1 MSEGDRIDRLEERVA
16 RLEELVEAG
25 KRGSGEAGKQ
35 AGQPGS
41 GEAGKQSQ
49 IQLKPTAE
57 VLPPRL
63 PASPPP
69 TRPEGTRPASQL
81 SSEQWIGQRVLLA
94 VGVIALILA
103 AGYLLRLSFDRGWI
117 SPLMRCVGGAIS
129 GFIVGAVGW
138 RLHPRY
144 RTYGAAL
151 IGCGAAIIYLSVWA
165 AARLYGVLP
174 PTTGIVGL
182 ALVSVAL
189 AMIAYAIDVEALGTT
204 AALGAFFAPLLLGRN
219 QADADLLL
227 LYLASMAAGL
237 GFVAARRHWRLAMF
251 VVALSVFGVAYVGA
265 ADRGSAWGVLLYGV
279 LGGSAGIHIGLRE
292 RWPETRFLSFAG
304 GWTFVSAA
312 SHHIGSPWAVLLGGI
327 VLAAPVWWFALHS
340 DLNLPIP
347 RVPGS
352 NVPSWSLG
360 ETIYFF
366 LTPFLLG
373 WAVHGLAPQWF
384 DRHEGMVSL
393 IVAVPYL
400 IAGYQ
405 RPRPVFAVVAA
416 GALGIAVWRHWDG
429 VERVW
434 ALLALAVLWAALDHR
449 LNRED
454 GRWYAVATLGA
465 ALNQLFTG
473 AASQR
478 TAADPAFVGSWAFT
492 LWGAAAVTVALAA
505 RLWKMTSKSGPD
517 PVVQAILWVVAGA
530 MVLFG
535 VTGEIQRYFA
545 LRSLSAQ
552 TASLAAGL
560 AVSAWWLVFAAAL
573 VGVGFRRELKPAR
586 IAGLGVAGLAVV
598 KVLVFDLSSLDAL
611 YRVGSVFILGLVF
624 LLLAYLYHRQGRA
637 ESAGQGET
645 V

>member
-1 MSEGDRIDRLEERVA
+1 MSEDPRIDRLESRVA
-16 RLEELVEAG
+16 ALEGLVRELAG
-25 KRGSGEAGKQ
+25 RAPALLAQ
-35 AGQPGS
+35 
-41 GEAGKQSQ
+41 
-49 IQLKPTAE
+49 
-57 VLPPRL
+57 LPPPAPRTSGPEGPRPVAPPSAAPL
-63 PASPPP
+63 PSFLASP
-69 TRPEGTRPASQL
+69 L

-94 VGVIALILA
+94 VGVTALILA

-117 SPLMRCVGGAIS
+117 SPLARCIGGAIA

-138 RLHPRY
+138 RLHSRY

-174 PTTGIVGL
+174 PTTGIIGL

-227 LYLASMAAGL
+227 LYLACMAAGL
-237 GFVAARRHWRLAMF
+237 GLVAGRRRWRLAMF
-251 VVALSVFGVAYVGA
+251 VVALSFFGVAYAGA

-279 LGGSAGIHIGLRE
+279 LGGSAGIHVGLRE

-304 GWTFVSAA
+304 GWTFVNAA
-312 SHHIGSPWAVLLGGI
+312 SHHIASPWAVLLGGL
-327 VLAAPVWWFALHS
+327 VLAAPVWWFGLHT
-340 DLNLPIP
+340 DRKLPIA
-347 RVPGS
+347 RTS
-352 NVPSWSLG
+352 HSATATWSLG
-360 ETIYFF
+360 EALYFF
-366 LTPFLLG
+366 LTPLLLG
-373 WAVHGLAPQWF
+373 WAVHGLAPEWF
-384 DRHEGMVSL
+384 DRHEGMVAL

-405 RPRPVFAVVAA
+405 RPRPTFALVAA

-434 ALLALAVLWAALDHR
+434 GLLALALLWMALDNRLSREDGRWFALATLWAALDH
-449 LNRED
+449 
-454 GRWYAVATLGA
+454 
-465 ALNQLFTG
+465 LFTN
-473 AASQR
+473 ASDHR
-478 TAADPAFVGSWAFT
+478 SVADSAFVGTWALA
-492 LWGAAAVTVALAA
+492 LWGSAAVTAALAKM
-505 RLWKMTSKSGPD
+505 WKVTSDSGPG

-530 MVLFG
+530 MILFG

-545 LRSLSAQ
+545 HRSVSAQ
-552 TASLAAGL
+552 TATLAAGL

-573 VGVGFRRELKPAR
+573 VVAGFRRDLKPAR

-637 ESAGQGET
+637 ASAGPGET
-645 V
+645 I